1 MTTPPPPAPTEALNL
16 AKEYLRLGG
25 KRRSANDDNIVSTRE
40 WEADS
45 AEAKSFWD
53 RRVET
58 LPKRKR
64 AEVISHLPTVSV
76 V

>member
-1 MTTPPPPAPTEALNL
+1 MQAASKDTETKSLRL
-16 AKEYLRLGG
+16 AEEYLRLGG

-45 AEAKSFWD
+45 AEAKSFWEK
-53 RRVET
+53 RVET
-58 LPKRKR
+58 LPKEKR

>member
-1 MTTPPPPAPTEALNL
+1 MTNPPPPAPTEALNL
-16 AKEYLRLGG
+16 VQEYLRLGG

-45 AEAKSFWD
+45 AEAKIFWE

-58 LPKRKR
+58 LPKEKR
-64 AEVISHLPTVSV
+64 AEVISHLPSVSV